1 MAIQNPIQTHTFN
14 LQTEIASRVI
24 LLTRD
29 VLDNQNGSIATNFGG
44 AIHPKSIT
52 YELDEEGNKT
62 SIYESADLGV
72 IEISQSQLMIHHMLL
87 QSFRIMI
94 GLVTGLIGSRQ
105 PMTAAFLSGA
115 IL

>member
-72 IEISQSQLMIHHMLL
+72 IEISQSQLMQLFGIK
-87 QSFRIMI
+87 
-94 GLVTGLIGSRQ
+94 VTLADG
-105 PMTAAFLSGA
+105 TV
-115 IL
+115 